1 MKRLP
6 IIRHI
11 RYWWLRRQVYE
22 WATMW
27 YLHGI
32 GLGVPNQADLEHLER
47 IWRGEA

>member
-11 RYWWLRRQVYE
+11 RYWWASYRVHR
-22 WATMW
+22 WAW
-27 YLHGI
+27 SWGQAGI
-32 GLGVPNQADLEHLER
+32 GMGFPNPSDLEHLDR